1 MVLSSSLERTAQ
13 LLIQWVPLNITYKKD
28 IKFDLWNT
36 ISFRLIQMA
45 QHKAATPIKT
55 KFLCFFEK
63 LRSQG
68 PKRCS
73 TQPGLLIPKVR
84 LAIPHKSLANGQAKK
99 RCWIDS
105 DTLQK
110 KHLVH
115 PFHFL
120 FTRLSLVNTTP
131 FLRYQR
137 KILIFN
143 GILAFQAPHSTGVP
157 DLRIKLSYKSLTENF
172 LLAVQR
178 KVSLRLLRFTSRTLP
193 IRLNQLS

>member
-1 MVLSSSLERTAQ
+1 MLNTTRPPNPKGETHNPPQEFS
-13 LLIQWVPLNITYKKD
+13 QWARKN
-28 IKFDLWNT
+28 
-36 ISFRLIQMA
+36 
-45 QHKAATPIKT
+45 
-55 KFLCFFEK
+55 
-63 LRSQG
+63 
-68 PKRCS
+68 RC
-73 TQPGLLIPKVR
+73 R
-84 LAIPHKSLANGQAKK
+84 
-99 RCWIDS
+99 IDS
-105 DTLQK
+105 DTSQK
-110 KHLVH
+110 QHLVH

-131 FLRYQR
+131 FLRYHR

-193 IRLNQLS
+193 TRLNQLSLLTPTNALLKETLSGVVLST